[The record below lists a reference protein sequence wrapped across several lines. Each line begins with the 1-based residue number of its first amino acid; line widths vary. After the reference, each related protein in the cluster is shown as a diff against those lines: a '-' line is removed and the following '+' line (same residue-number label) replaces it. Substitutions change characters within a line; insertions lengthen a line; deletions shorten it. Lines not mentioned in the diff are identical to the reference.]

1 MTLDMLKTLNSAEQV
16 RSWALVNG
24 YQVDSVEGLIEQ
36 WKASTLEQVEEEE
49 FIDNSSIIID

>member
-1 MTLDMLKTLNSAEQV
+1 MLKTLNSAEQV